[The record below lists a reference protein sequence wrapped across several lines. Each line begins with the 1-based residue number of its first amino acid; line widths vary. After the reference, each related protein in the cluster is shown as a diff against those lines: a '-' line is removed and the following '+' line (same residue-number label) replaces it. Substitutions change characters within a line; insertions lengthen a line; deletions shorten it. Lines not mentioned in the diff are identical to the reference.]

1 MGDRTIRG
9 VICLKK
15 KIRIIIDISMTVMM
29 PLLMAYSLIGELFHE
44 FTGSLIFI
52 LFIIH
57 HILNRKW
64 YGSIPKGK
72 YSAKRIFQTI
82 LNAFLLIFMILQP
95 LSGILMSKHLYT
107 FLPDFHVAALA
118 RSVHMLLAY
127 WGYVLLCI
135 HAGTHMLPMFAL
147 KKENGLKRGA
157 MYLISGAVSVYGCVA
172 FIKRGFP
179 GYMSGMTKFAFFD
192 SSEPMFFF
200 FADYIAIMILF
211 MMAGCLMIYVL
222 NMISNRPKTKGGGY
236 NE

>member
-1 MGDRTIRG
+1 M
-9 VICLKK
+9 KK
-15 KIRIIIDISMTVMM
+15 KIRIIIDISMTVTM

-44 FTGSLIFI
+44 ITGSLIFI

-57 HILNRKW
+57 HILNRRW
-64 YGSIPKGK
+64 YGTIAKGK
-72 YSAKRIFQTI
+72 YNAKRIFQSI
-82 LNAFLLIFMILQP
+82 LNLFLLVFMILQP
-95 LSGILMSKHLYT
+95 VSGILMSKHLYT
-107 FLPDFHVAALA
+107 FLPGFPVSAIV
-118 RSVHMLLAY
+118 RNVHMLLAY

-135 HAGTHMLPMFAL
+135 HAGTHMLPMFTS
-147 KKENGLKRGA
+147 KKVNGLKSGVL
-157 MYLISGAVSVYGCVA
+157 YLISGAVSVYGGVA

-192 SSEPMFFF
+192 TSEPMFFF

-222 NMISNRPKTKGGGY
+222 NLLSNRPKTKGGGY

>member
-1 MGDRTIRG
+1 M
-9 VICLKK
+9 KK
-15 KIRIIIDISMTVMM
+15 KIRIIIDISMTVTM

-44 FTGSLIFI
+44 ITGSLIFI

-57 HILNRKW
+57 HILNRRW
-64 YGSIPKGK
+64 YGTIAKGK
-72 YSAKRIFQTI
+72 YNAKRIFQTI
-82 LNAFLLIFMILQP
+82 INLFLLVFMILQP
-95 LSGILMSKHLYT
+95 VSGILMSKYLYT
-107 FLPDFHVAALA
+107 FLPVFPVSAIA
-118 RSVHMLLAY
+118 RNVHMLLAY

-135 HAGTHMLPMFAL
+135 HAGTHMLPMFTS
-147 KKENGLKRGA
+147 KKVNGLKSRA
-157 MYLISGAVSVYGCVA
+157 FYLISGAVSVYGGVA

-192 SSEPMFFF
+192 TSEPMFFF

-222 NMISNRPKTKGGGY
+222 NLLSNRPKTKGGGY

>member
-1 MGDRTIRG
+1 
-9 VICLKK
+9 
-15 KIRIIIDISMTVMM
+15 MTVTM

-44 FTGSLIFI
+44 ITGSLIFI

-57 HILNRKW
+57 HILNRRW
-64 YGSIPKGK
+64 YGTIAKGK
-72 YSAKRIFQTI
+72 YNAKRIFQSI
-82 LNAFLLIFMILQP
+82 LNLLLLVFMILQP
-95 LSGILMSKHLYT
+95 VSGILMSKHLYT
-107 FLPDFHVAALA
+107 FLPVFPVSAIA
-118 RSVHMLLAY
+118 RNVHMLLAY

-135 HAGTHMLPMFAL
+135 HAGTHMLPMFTS
-147 KKENGLKRGA
+147 KKVNGLKSGA
-157 MYLISGAVSVYGCVA
+157 LYLISGAVSVYGCVA

-192 SSEPMFFF
+192 TSEPMFFF

-222 NMISNRPKTKGGGY
+222 NLLSNRPKTKGGGY

>member
-1 MGDRTIRG
+1 M
-9 VICLKK
+9 KK

-44 FTGSLIFI
+44 IAGSLIFI
-52 LFIIH
+52 LFIVH

-64 YGSIPKGK
+64 YSNVAKGK
-72 YSAKRIFQTI
+72 YNARRIFQTI
-82 LNAFLLIFMILQP
+82 LNMLLLIFMILQP

-107 FLPDFHVAALA
+107 FLPDLHVSALA
-118 RSVHMLLAY
+118 RSVHMLFAY

-135 HAGTHMLPMFAL
+135 HAGTHMLPMFTS
-147 KKENGLKRGA
+147 KKASSLKRGTL
-157 MYLISGAVSVYGCVA
+157 YLIFGAVLVYGCVA

-192 SSEPMFFF
+192 TSEPKIFF
-200 FADYIAIMILF
+200 FADYIAIMVLF
-211 MMAGCLMIYVL
+211 TMAGCVMIYVL
-222 NMISNRPKTKGGGY
+222 NWLSNRQEAKGGRY

>member
-1 MGDRTIRG
+1 M
-9 VICLKK
+9 KK
-15 KIRIIIDISMTVMM
+15 KIRIIIDISMTVTM

-44 FTGSLIFI
+44 ITGSLIFI

-57 HILNRKW
+57 HILNRRW
-64 YGSIPKGK
+64 YGTIAKGK
-72 YSAKRIFQTI
+72 YNAKRIFQTI
-82 LNAFLLIFMILQP
+82 INLFLLVFMILQP
-95 LSGILMSKHLYT
+95 VSGILMSKHLYT
-107 FLPDFHVAALA
+107 FLPVFPVSAIA
-118 RSVHMLLAY
+118 RNVHMLLVY

-135 HAGTHMLPMFAL
+135 HAGTHMLPMFTS
-147 KKENGLKRGA
+147 KKVNGLKSRA
-157 MYLISGAVSVYGCVA
+157 FYLISVAVSVYGGVA

-192 SSEPMFFF
+192 TSEPMFFF

-222 NMISNRPKTKGGGY
+222 NLLSNRPKTKGGGY

>member
-1 MGDRTIRG
+1 M
-9 VICLKK
+9 KK
-15 KIRIIIDISMTVMM
+15 KIRIIIDISMTVTM

-44 FTGSLIFI
+44 ITGSLIFI

-57 HILNRKW
+57 HILNRRW
-64 YGSIPKGK
+64 YGTIAKGK
-72 YSAKRIFQTI
+72 YNAKRIFQSI
-82 LNAFLLIFMILQP
+82 LNLFLLVFMILQP
-95 LSGILMSKHLYT
+95 VSGILMSKHLYT
-107 FLPDFHVAALA
+107 FLPGFPVSAIV
-118 RSVHMLLAY
+118 RNVHMLLAY

-135 HAGTHMLPMFAL
+135 HAGTHMLPMFTS
-147 KKENGLKRGA
+147 KKVNGLKSGA
-157 MYLISGAVSVYGCVA
+157 LYLISGAVSVYGGVA

-192 SSEPMFFF
+192 TSEPMFFF

-222 NMISNRPKTKGGGY
+222 NLLSNIPKTKGGGY